1 MGLGCCAAGFLTPV
15 RFVHEFQ
22 TGAVGLRRLRRL
34 ARDRGYRAEV
44 GTSVVEGPAL
54 VGEAL
59 DAGRDV
65 RLVVVPASAVDDP
78 MVSDLLA
85 RAAALGIE
93 AGCVVDR
100 AFAGLTSTRSPQ
112 PAIGEVAD
120 HHVDPA
126 DLVASVR
133 VDRPLLVL
141 ADVAD
146 PGNAGTLFRSAE
158 AFGAAGVLVAGGV
171 DPYNPKVV
179 RAAAGSSFRLPFAR
193 TTTAADALTLL
204 SDAGVEAW
212 AAVPQGGVPVAEVP
226 VDRPVALVLGNEPR
240 GLDGYLVDSC
250 VGATTVS
257 TVGHVESLNVA
268 VAGSVALYEL
278 VRRPV

>member
-1 MGLGCCAAGFLTPV
+1 MGAV
-15 RFVHEFQ
+15 QEFP
-22 TGAVGLRRLRRL
+22 TGATGLRRLRRL
-34 ARDRGYRAEV
+34 ARDRGYRAET

-65 RLVVVPASAVDDP
+65 RLVVVPASTVDDP
-78 MVSDLLA
+78 AVADLLA
-85 RAAALGIE
+85 RALALGIE
-93 AGCVVDR
+93 VGSVVDR

-112 PAIGEVAD
+112 PAIAEVAD
-120 HHVDPA
+120 HDLDPA
-126 DLVASVR
+126 ALVASVR
-133 VDRPLLVL
+133 PGHPLLVL
-141 ADVAD
+141 AEVAD

-193 TTTAADALTLL
+193 MATAADALALL
-204 SDAGVEAW
+204 AEAGVAAW
-212 AAVPQGGVPVAEVP
+212 AAVPRGGVPVAEVP
-226 VDRPVALVLGNEPR
+226 VDGPVALVLGNEPR
-240 GLDGYLVDSC
+240 GLDDALVAAC
-250 VGATTVS
+250 AGTTTLATT
-257 TVGHVESLNVA
+257 GDVESLNVA

-278 VRRPV
+278 SRGPA

>member
-1 MGLGCCAAGFLTPV
+1 MGAAQ
-15 RFVHEFQ
+15 EFP
-22 TGAVGLRRLRRL
+22 TGAAGLRRLRRL

-44 GTSVVEGPAL
+44 GMSVVEGPAL

-65 RLVVVPASAVDDP
+65 RLVVVPASTVDDP
-78 MVSDLLA
+78 VVAGLLA

-93 AGCVVDR
+93 AGSVVDR

-112 PAIGEVAD
+112 PAIAEVVD
-120 HHVDPA
+120 HHVDPG

-133 VDRPLLVL
+133 SGHPLLVL
-141 ADVAD
+141 AEVAD

-158 AFGAAGVLVAGGV
+158 AFGAAGVLMAGGV

-193 TTTAADALTLL
+193 TATAAEALALL
-204 SDAGVEAW
+204 ADAGVAAW
-212 AAVPQGGVPVAEVP
+212 AAVPHGGVPLAEVP
-226 VDRPVALVLGNEPR
+226 AEGPVALILGNEPR
-240 GLDGYLVDSC
+240 GLDDHLVDAC
-250 VGATTVS
+250 TGTATVA
-257 TVGHVESLNVA
+257 TVGDVESLNVA

-278 VRRPV
+278 VRRQG